1 VTEIQLSVVGYVGC
15 DVQFRTSRSG
25 TDVASFR
32 VASTPRY
39 FDRAKGRWTDGQTTW
54 LTVVCYRLLAQH
66 VSSSVQ
72 KGDPIIAVGKLRTQ
86 AWTRQDGTPAQR
98 DVLQAAAVG
107 HDLARGTSAF
117 RKAPLLSEQSDDS
130 VDVGAV
136 IDVVEQSAAKPG
148 AAA

>member
-1 VTEIQLSVVGYVGC
+1 MTDIQLSIVGYVGG

-25 TDVASFR
+25 TDVASLR

-39 FDRAKGRWTDGQTTW
+39 YDRAKGRWTDGQTTW

-66 VSSSVQ
+66 VSSSIQ
-72 KGDPIIAVGKLRTQ
+72 KGDPIVAVGRLRTQ
-86 AWTRQDGTPAQR
+86 SWTRQDGTPAQR
-98 DVLQAAAVG
+98 EVLEAVALG
-107 HDLARGTSAF
+107 HDLCRGTSAF
-117 RKAPLLSEQSDDS
+117 RKMPRLADSTDDS

-136 IDVVEQSAAKPG
+136 IDEVEQSAGEGG